1 MAMSAA
7 FTPQEAMELKIKMI
21 PDYVFDAFNEM
32 IAKNLTL
39 GHRAI
44 FKQNDLVSLIVEK
57 SKGDVDREGVF
68 SRKMLDATSHYSKAG
83 WKIDHDR
90 PGYNES
96 YDAMFTFDKK

>member
-1 MAMSAA
+1 MSRA
-7 FTPQEAMELKIKMI
+7 FTPKEAMELKITMI
-21 PDYVFDAFNEM
+21 PEYVFDAFNEI

-44 FKQNDLVSLIVEK
+44 FKQKDVVSLIVEK
-57 SKGDVDREGVF
+57 SNGDIDREGVF
-68 SRKMLDATSHYSKAG
+68 SRNMLDVTSHYRKAG